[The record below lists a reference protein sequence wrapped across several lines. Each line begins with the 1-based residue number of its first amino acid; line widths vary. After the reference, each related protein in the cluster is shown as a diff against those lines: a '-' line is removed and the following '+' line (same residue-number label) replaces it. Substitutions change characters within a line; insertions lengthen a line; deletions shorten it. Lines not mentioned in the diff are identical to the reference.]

1 MITKIFAIEIS
12 VLNDLDP
19 MGFTNNFLSGQ
30 FVQKIQAAKA
40 LHCLAW
46 RKGWRVKG
54 LVYRE
59 KKGFCVLVSEE
70 AKYHAGILKA
80 SRPTLT

>member
-1 MITKIFAIEIS
+1 MGLITKIFAIEIS

-59 KKGFCVLVSEE
+59 KKGFCVLV
-70 AKYHAGILKA
+70 K
-80 SRPTLT
+80 